1 MGGVTAARQENS
13 GATRREEIL
22 REEKWGRREGGLRL
36 WLRFSGG
43 LGFGRSGGG
52 RREFVFADAEPG
64 LSAREIGFALVK
76 ALLVIAQAEA
86 VVDEAATRGFE
97 EGVSAVVFLPSR
109 IEVLTTGNGRG
120 LVFVIHCSLGRGC
133 GDDRS
138 GRERGNA
145 RRARRSLSNEAAEA
159 LLVSPQAGFFL
170 LQQLDVGG

>member
-36 WLRFSGG
+36 WLRRGR
-43 LGFGRSGGG
+43 GFGRGS
-52 RREFVFADAEPG
+52 REFVFADAEPG

-159 LLVSPQAGFFL
+159 LLVSSQAGFFL